1 MNVLVVLVFECMV
14 DSFNTRHPKLFWY
27 YNMSVSFLDTVM
39 VQVNKWLMIHI
50 SHLMIIITM
59 AYKMTDKYFQNDQK
73 IHGRPIIH
81 SSIYCIKVIERIYFI
96 SDTHSAEYI
105 WQWMLPNNCM
115 TIIIL
120 IITTI
125 IIIMIMIMIVM
136 TIIVIIIIIIIIIII
151 MIILMIA
158 MIMEMM
164 MMIIMIMM
172 IIIMMIMMMIIK

>member
-39 VQVNKWLMIHI
+39 VQVNKWLMINI

-120 IITTI
+120 ILTTI

-136 TIIVIIIIIIIIIII
+136 TIIIII

-172 IIIMMIMMMIIK
+172 IMMIMIMMIMMMIIK